1 MRFYTTRELQLLRLW
16 DWDQSHARF
25 SALRVTVLD
34 GIRSPDL
41 PLSRRDLYRHRCLG
55 PRNPSA
61 RSIYLPFRLERRG
74 LKYKQGTSRIRTQV
88 VGMERPGLHWRLG
101 FNVGIPGPVPV
112 NRMNQNLRK
121 QPGWTAK
128 LSMSWNKMEIL
139 IHPTNFYNR
148 GNTTAYHFWVGP
160 DIPGR
165 Y

>member
-1 MRFYTTRELQLLRLW
+1 MVARNPIGYLGGSIILTSDKKKQKQKLYVRLYTTRNALHSFSHYGYG
-16 DWDQSHARF
+16 DWDQSHVSLLC

-88 VGMERPGLHWRLG
+88 VGMERLGLTSQATDVSDLTW
-101 FNVGIPGPVPV
+101 
-112 NRMNQNLRK
+112 
-121 QPGWTAK
+121 
-128 LSMSWNKMEIL
+128 
-139 IHPTNFYNR
+139 
-148 GNTTAYHFWVGP
+148 
-160 DIPGR
+160 
-165 Y
+165 

>member
-1 MRFYTTRELQLLRLW
+1 MHCTASATTAMGLGPI
-16 DWDQSHARF
+16 ARF
-25 SALRVTVLD
+25 SALGVTVLD

-41 PLSRRDLYRHRCLG
+41 PISRRDLYRHRCLG

-61 RSIYLPFRLERRG
+61 RSIYLAFRQEWRG
-74 LKYKQGTSRIRTQV
+74 LKYQK
-88 VGMERPGLHWRLG
+88 EPPGFEPRSGAWKGPGHWRLG
-101 FNVGIPGPVPV
+101 FNAGIPGPVPV

-148 GNTTAYHFWVGP
+148 GNTTAYDFWVGP